1 VNLRRRLGERRRQ
14 KAHRR
19 YLQERARQ
27 QALAG
32 QEAQEAVGKAARGSA
47 AAQQGIYGS

>member
-1 VNLRRRLGERRRQ
+1 VKLRGRLGERRRQ

-19 YLQERARQ
+19 NLQERDRQ
-27 QALAG
+27 RALSV
-32 QEAQEAVGKAARGSA
+32 QDAQEAVGNAARGSA